1 MLRVNRLIESRL
13 EGNGKLAVAYP
24 FPADAYLFVLYREIF
39 GPTYGNGPKPLSREE
54 AAIPIKIGKFQTN
67 RGTARQASLNVL
79 KILADS
85 MTQWPDMNGE
95 VDQSVTEQRLA
106 AWLRD
111 TTPVIDPPFTPTV
124 TSSPGISST
133 RGRTSST
140 RRAQPAMDTSS
151 EAGGV
156 SLDQDSSTPYQH
168 KREISIGS
176 SATGQVQHE
185 NTRLAEPNIA
195 MEEVQSSYP
204 AAHLPDPASHSNDQ
218 ASHTSQPPI
227 IFAPQPLSMQQPVF
241 LNMQTLGPSPVQ
253 PTAPAVVPSY
263 TQMPYA
269 SMGWA
274 HNPSYHQFAYGQ
286 VAPPFPPH
294 SHAAPPFP
302 THGQAAPPF
311 PAHGQA
317 APPFPAHGPWMYAVH
332 APLQSTYGNM
342 PPMPPGQHF
351 GFPQNLP
358 PAGQHPIYVPQS
370 ILRRSD
376 IEPHPLPTTPVSS
389 RTTLPPAERRA
400 TSSAWAAPKG
410 FNIAEWAQE
419 NRPPTP
425 VTTSGARPAV
435 QAQPLSNDSTSLL
448 PSVRYRFGTARM
460 YPVST
465 KGAVSTLL
473 ERLTS
478 KGTPTFAQVSN
489 PDIFPFENSSISTRP
504 PQWGVVQIGN
514 VSDLSI
520 NIGQVGLALFPSN
533 NGSSV
538 LTSGI

>member
-1 MLRVNRLIESRL
+1 MLRVNKLIESRL

-24 FPADAYLFVLYREIF
+24 FPSDAYLFVLYREIF
-39 GPTYGNGPKPLSREE
+39 GPTYGNGPRPLSTEE

-85 MTQWPDMNGE
+85 MTQWPDENGE
-95 VDQSVTEQRLA
+95 VDQTVTEQRLA

-111 TTPVIDPPFTPTV
+111 TTPAIDPPFTPTV
-124 TSSPGISST
+124 TSSPSISST
-133 RGRTSST
+133 HGRTSST
-140 RRAQPAMDTSS
+140 RQAQQAMDTVS

-156 SLDQDSSTPYQH
+156 SLGQHSSTPYQH
-168 KREISIGS
+168 TREISIGS

-185 NTRLAEPNIA
+185 NTRPAEPDIH
-195 MEEVQSSYP
+195 MEEAPTSYP
-204 AAHLPDPASHSNDQ
+204 AAHLPEPTSQQVHSNDQ
-218 ASHTSQPPI
+218 ASHTSQPPNL
-227 IFAPQPLSMQQPVF
+227 FAPQPLSMQQPVF

-263 TQMPYA
+263 AQIPYA

-274 HNPSYHQFAYGQ
+274 HNPSYHQFGYGQ
-286 VAPPFPPH
+286 VAPPFTPYGH
-294 SHAAPPFP
+294 
-302 THGQAAPPF
+302 AAPPF

-317 APPFPAHGPWMYAVH
+317 APPFPAHGPWMFPGH
-332 APLQSTYGNM
+332 APLQSVYGHM
-342 PPMPPGQHF
+342 PPMPPPQHF

-358 PAGQHPIYVPQS
+358 PAGQQPVYVPHS

-376 IEPHPLPTTPVSS
+376 IEPNPLPTTPIQS

-425 VTTSGARPAV
+425 VTTSAARPAV
-435 QAQPLSNDSTSLL
+435 QAQPLLSDPMSIPNPL
-448 PSVRYRFGTARM
+448 RYRFGTARM

-478 KGTPTFAQVSN
+478 KGTPTFAQASN
-489 PDIFPFENSSISTRP
+489 PDVFPFENNSVSARP

-514 VSDLSI
+514 VRELSI
-520 NIGQVGLALFPSN
+520 NMGQVGLALDPISTA
-533 NGSSV
+533 
-538 LTSGI
+538 LY